1 MAETT
6 VGLDTSDEVLLR
18 KALAWE
24 RAGKITEA
32 LNTLEQA
39 LQVNPKSGVV
49 RLRRGFLRVRQNQL
63 TGALDDWEQAIEAQP
78 GLTGLFERPEWRG
91 PIDFAIQQFVYRTT
105 NEPQSAPLQQFLGK
119 ACRLFGRY
127 ELALQA
133 LVTALELQPHDNETE
148 GILQDVFLRLGYS
161 EYAAQTLQKQLETSP
176 NSAVLHH
183 QLGLVLYRVN
193 STAPAI
199 RHLEQAIEL
208 GPSHAPSL
216 VLLGEILAA
225 QGRHEQAY
233 ERFVAGLRLN
243 RESTGALMGL
253 ARCCRAMFRFEEAL
267 QYSRRAADLEP
278 DDPKLLAEL
287 GSLHLQVGHLEEGL
301 KALSESLARDNSQ
314 VEVHLDL
321 ARALQQKAEPEKA
334 AEHYTQALRL
344 NPKDDLTAFN
354 LGCVQRGLG
363 KLSEACQSFRVALGI
378 KPGEL
383 QYILNLTQVQLEL
396 GQSQEALAALQAAQA
411 QHPNHAE
418 LTMLAGRAR
427 LECGLFSEA
436 AKVLNAALAANPEMP
451 EGHALLALAY
461 LALDNPEEAEV
472 AVKRAL
478 ELDAEHPLA
487 ALASGR
493 LQALRG
499 RGEEAVA
506 TWLKALRADPAAR
519 GPIVELAQ
527 AAQASE
533 LRAAV
538 VEGVEKA
545 LAELAT
551 DWRIPG
557 PFLRL
562 WLEALGK
569 IPDYEL
575 GGQLLDLVFAHRPE
589 HDNVRWLQA
598 RWHLGWARR
607 LKDAG
612 DVAGARGS
620 VNRLLQ
626 SQPEHGDALVLL
638 ATLEPPRQLASP
650 LGAPVS
656 PPRAS
661 GELGAPLP
669 SPHGGETP
677 AEPPPVE
684 EPVVKEP
691 PLPKTPKLTLSRRE
705 PNRGPSVAKLRR
717 VAERLQE
724 LDLPGGGERELA
736 QHYGELA
743 ARLQQMGRWRD
754 AAVVILRECLTR
766 DPENERW
773 EGQWSELM
781 RVAVDQLIEQKNKEH
796 VAQVIGLWLELY
808 PDHPEATE
816 YRQALQPAEA
826 PEPAPAPTPPK
837 AAAAPSRKVEASGE
851 SLQDLRQR
859 VQASPADETN
869 HQALYALLK
878 DDPASLVRFYKELA
892 TEFPNQPLHVLNLAR
907 AYVHTGS
914 DSLAVHQYRRF
925 LKAKPTPEAYGE
937 LAQAYQRLGKS
948 ELAATTLKKA
958 KG

>member
-1 MAETT
+1 MAETQ
-6 VGLDTSDEVLLR
+6 VGLDASDEVLLR

-32 LNTLEQA
+32 LSTLEQA
-39 LQVNPKSGVV
+39 LQVNPHSGVV

-63 TGALDDWEQAIEAQP
+63 TSALDDWEQALDFQP
-78 GLTGLFERPEWRG
+78 GLIGLFDRPEWRG

-105 NEPQSAPLQQFLGK
+105 SEPHSASLQLFLGK

-133 LVTALELQPHDNETE
+133 LVTAHELQPNVETE
-148 GILQDVFLRLGYS
+148 GMLADVFLRLGYS
-161 EYAAQTLQKQLETSP
+161 EYAAQTLQKLLETSP
-176 NSAVLHH
+176 NSVLLHH

-208 GPSHAPSL
+208 GPTHAPSL

-243 RESTGALMGL
+243 RESTAALMGL
-253 ARCCRAMFRFEEAL
+253 ARCCRTMFRFEEAL
-267 QYSRRAADLEP
+267 QYSRRASDLDP
-278 DDPKLLAEL
+278 NDPKIRAEL
-287 GSLHLQVGHLEEGL
+287 GSLHLQLGHLDEGVQ
-301 KALSESLARDNSQ
+301 ALSESLARDSSQ

-321 ARALQQKAEPEKA
+321 ARALQQKGEPEKA
-334 AEHYTQALRL
+334 AEHYSQALRL

-354 LGCVQRGLG
+354 LGCLHRGLG
-363 KLSEACQSFRVALGI
+363 KLSEANQSFRVALTL

-383 QYILNLTQVQLEL
+383 AYAMNLAQVQLEL
-396 GQSQEALAALQAAQA
+396 GQAQDALAGLQAAQA
-411 QHPNHAE
+411 QHPQHAE
-418 LTMLAGRAR
+418 LTLLAGRAR
-427 LECGLFSEA
+427 LECGLLTEA
-436 AKVLNAALAANPEMP
+436 AKVLNAALAANPELP

-461 LALDNPEEAEV
+461 LGLDNPEEAEV
-472 AVKRAL
+472 AVNRAL
-478 ELDAEHPLA
+478 ELAAEHPLA
-487 ALASGR
+487 LLAEGR
-493 LQALRG
+493 WRAAKGQRA
-499 RGEEAVA
+499 EAVA
-506 TWLKALRADPAAR
+506 SYLRSLRADPAAK

-527 AAQASE
+527 CAQAAE
-533 LRAAV
+533 LRKAV
-538 VEGVEKA
+538 CEGLEKLVA
-545 LAELAT
+545 DLAGDA
-551 DWRIPG
+551 RIPG
-557 PFLRL
+557 SFLRL

-575 GGQLLDLVFAHRPE
+575 GGQVLDLVFVHRPD
-589 HDNVRWLQA
+589 HDNVKWLQA

-612 DVAGARGS
+612 DAAGARAS
-620 VNRLLQ
+620 ANRLLEA
-626 SQPEHGDALVLL
+626 QPEHADALTLL
-638 ATLEPPRQLASP
+638 GSLEPPRQLASP
-650 LGAPVS
+650 LAAPVN
-656 PPRAS
+656 
-661 GELGAPLP
+661 AP
-669 SPHGGETP
+669 
-677 AEPPPVE
+677 AVE
-684 EPVVKEP
+684 EPAVKDP
-691 PLPKTPKLTLSRRE
+691 PAPAKAKLSLGRRE
-705 PNRGPSVAKLRR
+705 PARGPSASKLRR

-724 LDLPGGGERELA
+724 LDVPGGGDRELA
-736 QHYGELA
+736 QQYGELA
-743 ARLQQMGRWRD
+743 ARLQQLGRWRD
-754 AAVVILRECLTR
+754 AAVVLARECLTR

-773 EGQWSELM
+773 ETQWAELM

-816 YRQALQPAEA
+816 YRQALAPAAAAEPA
-826 PEPAPAPTPPK
+826 ARPAPA
-837 AAAAPSRKVEASGE
+837 AASAPRKEEAANGEALQELRK
-851 SLQDLRQR
+851 R
-859 VQASPADETN
+859 VQADETN
-869 HQALYALLK
+869 HEALYALLK
-878 DDPASLVRFYKELA
+878 DDPASLVRFYKDLA
-892 TEFPNQPLHVLNLAR
+892 TEHASQPLHALNLAR

-925 LKAKPTPEAYGE
+925 LKARPTPEAYGE